1 MSCGDAKAQ
10 GDSQYW
16 ESSWESFANPG
27 VQLVYVVRSLM
38 PPMEVFHGLPGTA
51 YSFKQPG
58 EHKEWGE
65 IEEAK
70 AALEAR

>member
-1 MSCGDAKAQ
+1 MGVLALWCSEYWNTAGKALR
-10 GDSQYW
+10 
-16 ESSWESFANPG
+16 APG